1 MDASTNLV
9 KARPPLI
16 ANKYK
21 DFLITVEDKG
31 TFALEINRF
40 TDKEYYFGIHKYWK
54 KDCTEELHHGH
65 TINLPIVLWKNFL
78 NVLTPASLAIGM
90 YTILFIA

>member
-16 ANKYK
+16 AKKYK

-90 YTILFIA
+90 YTIFFIA